1 MVSLCVYLWFGEGDV
16 LAALVSTRG
25 GGRRVDLFCA
35 PLFSGGGRGLSYGEY
50 VE

>member
-1 MVSLCVYLWFGEGDV
+1 MSVCGSGEENV

-25 GGRRVDLFCA
+25 GGRRVDLYA
-35 PLFSGGGRGLSYGEY
+35 PLLSGGGRGLLSYGEY